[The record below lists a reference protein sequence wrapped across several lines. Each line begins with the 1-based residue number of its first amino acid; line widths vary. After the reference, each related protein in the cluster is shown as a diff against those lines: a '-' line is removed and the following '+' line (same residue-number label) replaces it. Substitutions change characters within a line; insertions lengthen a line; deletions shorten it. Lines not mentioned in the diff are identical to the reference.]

1 MGAAVIRRPE
11 PQKNVEI
18 PRSSCSAFRQPPI
31 QANMSPDDKARLKDL
46 DRRLVWHPFT
56 QMRTYARED
65 PIVIA
70 RADGVYLEDIDGNR
84 YLDGYS
90 SMWCNV
96 HGHRVEDIDDAIRK
110 QLDQVAHSTLLGL
123 SNIPAIRLAEKL
135 VQITPPGLNR
145 VFYSDTGACAV
156 EIALKIAFQY
166 WRQKPDPKP
175 GKTSFLSLAQSYHG
189 DTIGAMSVGNIDCF
203 HKTYGPLLFPSLN
216 APAPHPYRCT
226 FCARE
231 KACNQGC
238 LRAVEDILRREAHRI
253 AAFIVEPLIQ
263 CAGGM
268 LVHPEGYLKGIADLC
283 RAHDVLLIA
292 DEIATGF
299 GRTGAMFACE
309 KESVAPDILCLGKG
323 ITGGYLPVAA
333 TLTTSEIFDAFLGED
348 SEGRTF
354 FHGHT
359 YTGNPLGCAAAL
371 ATIER
376 FESQKVLA
384 SLRLKIELLARGLP
398 RFRTLAHA
406 GDVRQCGFIAG
417 IELVADRSV
426 GRPYSPT
433 DRIGVR
439 VCGEARKRGLL
450 IRPLGDTIV
459 LMPPLAISDRDLEK
473 LLEIVHASILA
484 VTGPA

>member
-1 MGAAVIRRPE
+1 
-11 PQKNVEI
+11 
-18 PRSSCSAFRQPPI
+18 
-31 QANMSPDDKARLKDL
+31 MSPDEKARLKDL

-56 QMRTYARED
+56 QMHTYARED

-70 RADGVYLEDIDGNR
+70 RADGVHLEDIDGNR

-96 HGHRVEDIDDAIRK
+96 HGHRVEDIDDAVRG
-110 QLDQVAHSTLLGL
+110 QLDRVAHSTLLGL

-135 VQITPPGLNR
+135 VEITPRGLNH

-166 WRQKPDPKP
+166 WRQKPDPRP
-175 GKTSFLSLAQSYHG
+175 EKTSFLSLEKSYHG
-189 DTIGAMSVGNIDCF
+189 DTVGAMSVGNTDLF
-203 HKTYGPLLFPSLN
+203 HEAYGPLLFPTLK
-216 APAPHPYRCT
+216 APSPHPYRCT
-226 FCARE
+226 FCAGDRG
-231 KACNQGC
+231 CNQGC
-238 LRAVEDILRREAHRI
+238 LRAVEEILERDAHRI

-263 CAGGM
+263 GAGGM
-268 LVHPEGYLKGIADLC
+268 LVHPEGYLKGIAELC

-299 GRTGAMFACE
+299 GRTGAMFACG
-309 KESVAPDILCLGKG
+309 KEGVAPDMLCLGKG

-333 TLTTSEIFDAFLGED
+333 TLATSEIFDAFLGED
-348 SEGRTF
+348 NEGRTF

-371 ATIER
+371 AAIER
-376 FESQKVLA
+376 FETHDVLA
-384 SLRLKIELLARGLP
+384 SLARKIEQLTRGLG
-398 RFRTLAHA
+398 RFRDLAHV

-417 IELVADRSV
+417 VELVADRSG
-426 GRPYSPT
+426 GRPFPSEE
-433 DRIGVR
+433 RIGAR

-450 IRPLGDTIV
+450 IRPLGDTLV
-459 LMPPLAISDRDLEK
+459 LMPPLAISDPDLET
-473 LLEIVHASILA
+473 LLDIVYESIGLVTNPGLTLA
-484 VTGPA
+484 

>member
-1 MGAAVIRRPE
+1 
-11 PQKNVEI
+11 
-18 PRSSCSAFRQPPI
+18 
-31 QANMSPDDKARLKDL
+31 MSPEDKARLKDL

-56 QMRTYARED
+56 QMLTYASED
-65 PIVIA
+65 PIIIA

-96 HGHRVEDIDDAIRK
+96 HGHRVKEIDDAVRG

-135 VQITPPGLNR
+135 VEITPRGLDH

-166 WRQKPDPKP
+166 WRQKPNPKQE
-175 GKTSFLSLAQSYHG
+175 KTSFLSLEKSYHG
-189 DTIGAMSVGNIDCF
+189 DTIGAMSVGNISLF
-203 HKTYGPLLFPSLN
+203 HEAYGPLLFPSLT
-216 APAPHPYRCT
+216 APSPHEFRRSEG
-226 FCARE
+226 ARRNE
-231 KACNQGC
+231 RDRGS
-238 LRAVEDILRREAHRI
+238 LRAVEEILERDAHRI

-263 CAGGM
+263 GAGGI

-309 KESVAPDILCLGKG
+309 KEGVAPDILCLGKG

-348 SEGRTF
+348 SDGRTF

-371 ATIER
+371 AAIKR
-376 FESQKVLA
+376 FETHDVLG
-384 SLRLKIELLARGLP
+384 SLAPKIEQLTRGLG
-398 RFRTLAHA
+398 RFKALAHV

-417 IELVADRSV
+417 VELVADKSA
-426 GRPYSPT
+426 GRPYPP
-433 DRIGVR
+433 DERIGAR
-439 VCGEARKRGLL
+439 VCGEARNRGLL
-450 IRPLGDTIV
+450 IRPLGDTLV
-459 LMPPLAISDRDLEK
+459 LMPPLAISDSDLET
-473 LLEIVHASILA
+473 LLDIVYESISV
-484 VTGPA
+484 VTNPA

>member
-1 MGAAVIRRPE
+1 
-11 PQKNVEI
+11 
-18 PRSSCSAFRQPPI
+18 
-31 QANMSPDDKARLKDL
+31 MSPEDKARLKDL
-46 DRRLVWHPFT
+46 DRRIVWHPFT

-70 RADGVYLEDIDGNR
+70 RGDGVYLEDIDGNR

-96 HGHRVEDIDDAIRK
+96 HGHRVGEIDAAIRR

-135 VQITPPGLNR
+135 VEITPAGLSH

-166 WRQKPDPKP
+166 WRQKPDPRP
-175 GKTSFLSLAQSYHG
+175 EKTTFLSLARSYHG
-189 DTIGAMSVGNIDCF
+189 DTIGAMSVGNIDLF
-203 HKTYGPLLFPSLN
+203 HETYGPLLFPSLN
-216 APAPHPYRCT
+216 APAPHPYRCG
-226 FCARE
+226 FCNRDAG
-231 KACNQGC
+231 CSQGC
-238 LRAVEDILRREAHRI
+238 LRAAEDILRRDAHRI

-263 CAGGM
+263 GAGGM

-309 KESVAPDILCLGKG
+309 KEDVAPDILCLGKG
-323 ITGGYLPVAA
+323 ITGGYLPVAVTLA
-333 TLTTSEIFDAFLGED
+333 TSDIFDAFLGD
-348 SEGRTF
+348 DTEGRTF

-371 ATIER
+371 AAIER
-376 FESQKVLA
+376 FESQNVLA
-384 SLRLKIELLARGLP
+384 SLRPKIDLLARRLA
-398 RFRTLAHA
+398 RFEPLAHA

-417 IELVADRSV
+417 IELVADKSCR
-426 GRPYSPT
+426 RPYPPG
-433 DRIGVR
+433 DRVGVR

-459 LMPPLAISDRDLEK
+459 LMPPLAISSGDLEK
-473 LLEIVHASILA
+473 LMDIACESIRA